1 VFEDDDDRDL
11 LVRGIAAAKANS
23 RNEAR
28 FFLELALKSDPP
40 LRSRIEA
47 WRNLAAI
54 SDDPSV
60 KRGYLEKILAA
71 DPTDAM
77 SRRDLAVLD
86 QRLDAGDIID
96 PDNLTTRRG
105 SPQPP
110 RDRRFTCRHCGS
122 GRLVFAPDGGTLV
135 CEHCHQTEPLESP
148 PNGDV
153 AGGDFVATMW
163 TARGHLAPVATRA
176 FSCRGCGASFVVAQG
191 QLSLTCP
198 YCASVH
204 VTDRLDTRQLIAP
217 DAMIPFRVDR
227 DEAQRRLESWAADRG
242 VDSRAPRPLGA
253 FEPIWILTFI
263 GEIRWTGTTGDD
275 TFGPMSDDSAERQ
288 SGAYTVID
296 HIVRVPAR
304 RSVPGSLA
312 ALTNDFDVAAL
323 LPYDPQHLA
332 GWPLAAYDLSL
343 EDAAVLGRPLAVK
356 ALRAEVLETLGTG
369 IRDVSMSFS
378 GIAVDSFRLALLPV
392 WIAELMR
399 GDSRV
404 QVLISGQT
412 GAIRDSIAT

>member
-1 VFEDDDDRDL
+1 VFEDDDDRHL

-54 SDDPSV
+54 TDDPSL

-71 DPTDAM
+71 DPTDATA
-77 SRRDLAVLD
+77 RCDLAVLD
-86 QRLDAGDIID
+86 KRLDAGDIID
-96 PDNLTTRRG
+96 PENLTAPTG
-105 SPQPP
+105 SPQSP
-110 RDRRFTCRHCGS
+110 RDRPFTCRHCGS
-122 GRLVFAPDGGTLV
+122 GRLVFSPQGGTLV
-135 CEHCHQTEPLESP
+135 CEHCHQTETLESP
-148 PNGDV
+148 LQGDV

-163 TARGHLAPVATRA
+163 TARAHLAPVATRA
-176 FSCRGCGASFVVAQG
+176 FSCRGCGASFVVTQG

-217 DAMIPFRVDR
+217 NATIPFHLDR
-227 DEAQRRLESWAADRG
+227 DEAQRRLESWAADLG
-242 VDSRAPRPLGA
+242 VDVRIRRLLGA

-275 TFGPMSDDSAERQ
+275 TFGPGSDYRAERQ
-288 SGAYTVID
+288 SGAHTVID

-304 RSVPGSLA
+304 RGVPGSLA
-312 ALTNDFDVAAL
+312 ALINDFDVAAL
-323 LPYDPQHLA
+323 LPYDPQQLA
-332 GWPLAAYDLSL
+332 GWPLAAYDVSL
-343 EDAAVLGRPLAVK
+343 EDAAMLGRPMAVK

-378 GIAVDSFRLALLPV
+378 GMAVDSFRLALLPV
-392 WIAELMR
+392 WIAELMC
-399 GDSRV
+399 GDSRR

-412 GAIRDSIAT
+412 GTIRESIPS